1 MTVNEMIYATLTTK
15 QDKIPK
21 YKEALE
27 AMGYVL
33 DNSHFSSCYDYWGIV
48 LSADP
53 KHKSILVISKSYGSN
68 KRKLF
73 GNMGAINTND
83 IRKVDFVNLIKI
95 HKKRER
101 FENMRFRYYWDGSS
115 AKIKTY
121 KRLVSEYKRQNLN
134 VKYDEEKLKKLEEDT
149 AKEIE
154 FRKQSLAASRQR
166 QVKATAE
173 LLSWKAENFTKT
185 K

>member
-33 DNSHFSSCYDYWGIV
+33 DNTHFSSSYDYWGIV
-48 LSADP
+48 LSDDP
-53 KHKSILVISKSYGSN
+53 KHKSILVISKSYHTN

-73 GNMGAINTND
+73 GNMGAIETND
-83 IRKVDFVNLIKI
+83 IKKVDFVNLIKI
-95 HKKRER
+95 HQKRER
-101 FENMRFRYYWDGSS
+101 FENMKFRCYWDGSNN
-115 AKIKTY
+115 KIKRY
-121 KRLVSEYKRQNLN
+121 KELVLEYKRQNAS
-134 VKYDEEKLKKLEEDT
+134 VKYNEDELKKLEEET
-149 AKEIE
+149 TKEIA
-154 FRKQSLAASRQR
+154 FRKQMLDASRQR
-166 QVKATAE
+166 QIAATTA
-173 LLSWKAENFTKT
+173 LWSWKTENLAKA

>member
-1 MTVNEMIYATLTTK
+1 MTVNEMIYVTLTTK

-27 AMGYVL
+27 AMGYIL
-33 DNSHFSSCYDYWGIV
+33 NNTHDSSSYDYWGIV
-48 LSADP
+48 LSSDP
-53 KHKSILVISKSYGSN
+53 KHRSILVISKSYYTG

-73 GNMGAINTND
+73 GNMGPIETYD
-83 IRKVDFVNLIKI
+83 IKKVDFVNLIKI
-95 HKKRER
+95 HQKRER
-101 FENMRFRYYWDGSS
+101 FENMRFRYSWDGSN
-115 AKIKTY
+115 AKIKKY
-121 KRLVSEYKRQNLN
+121 KQLVEEYKRQNSA

-154 FRKQSLAASRQR
+154 FRKQMLTISRQR
-166 QVKATAE
+166 QAQATTE
-173 LLSWKAENFTKT
+173 LLSWKAENLTKT

>member
-27 AMGYVL
+27 TMGYVL
-33 DNSHFSSCYDYWGIV
+33 DNTHHSSSYDYWGII
-48 LSADP
+48 LSDDP
-53 KHKSILVISKSYGSN
+53 KHRSILVISKSYQTG
-68 KRKLF
+68 KRTLF
-73 GNMGAINTND
+73 GNMGAIDTND

-95 HKKRER
+95 HQKRER
-101 FENMRFRYYWDGSS
+101 FENIKFRCYWDGSN
-115 AKIKTY
+115 AKIKRY
-121 KRLVSEYKRQNLN
+121 KELVSEYRRQNAF

-154 FRKQSLAASRQR
+154 FRKQMLQTSRQR
-166 QVKATAE
+166 QAKITAE
-173 LLSWKAENFTKT
+173 LWSWKAENLTRAK
-185 K
+185 

>member
-27 AMGYVL
+27 TMGYIL
-33 DNSHFSSCYDYWGIV
+33 SNTHISSYYDYWGII
-48 LSADP
+48 LSSDP
-53 KHKSILVISKSYGSN
+53 KHHSVLVISKSYHTG

-73 GNMGAINTND
+73 GNMGAIETHD

-95 HKKRER
+95 HQKRER
-101 FENMRFRYYWDGSS
+101 FENMRFKCSWDGSS
-115 AKIKTY
+115 AKIKEY
-121 KRLVSEYKRQNLN
+121 KQLMEEYKRQNSS
-134 VKYDEEKLKKLEEDT
+134 VEFDEKALRKVEMEAEKKIAFKKQMLE
-149 AKEIE
+149 I
-154 FRKQSLAASRQR
+154 SRER
-166 QVKATAE
+166 QVAATEA
-173 LLSWKAENFTKT
+173 LWSWKAKNLTKT